1 MLFGANAGSMGK
13 AMSSQRTTLL
23 TPEEYLEI
31 ERKAEWKSEYFQGE
45 MFAMAGAS
53 FAHVVIVGNLG
64 RELGNRLEAG
74 PCGVY
79 SSELR
84 LRVAPNGLYTYP
96 DLMVICGEPQFADDR
111 RDTVVN
117 PVLIVEVLSESTEAY
132 DRGKK
137 FEQYRSLPSLRE
149 YLLVAQDAPRIEQW
163 ICQPD
168 DHWLRAE
175 ASGRD
180 ASIRLASIDCV
191 LPLAKIYNKIEWTAE
206 ETQ

>member
-1 MLFGANAGSMGK
+1 
-13 AMSSQRTTLL
+13 MSSQRTTLL

-31 ERKAEWKSEYFQGE
+31 ERRAERKSEYFQGE

-64 RELGNRLEAG
+64 RELGNRLKTG

-84 LRVAPNGLYTYP
+84 LRVAPNGLFTYP
-96 DLMVICGEPQFADDR
+96 DVMVICGGPEFADDR
-111 RDTVVN
+111 TDTVVN
-117 PVLIVEVLSESTEAY
+117 PILIVEVLSESTQAY

-137 FEQYRSLPSLRE
+137 FEQYRTLPSLRE

-163 ICQPD
+163 IRQPD
-168 DHWLRAE
+168 DNWLRAD

-180 ASIRLASIDCV
+180 ASIQLASIDCV
-191 LPLAKIYNKIEWTAE
+191 LPLAEIYDKIEWPPGE
-206 ETQ
+206 KE

>member
-1 MLFGANAGSMGK
+1 
-13 AMSSQRTTLL
+13 MSSQRTTLL

-31 ERKAEWKSEYFQGE
+31 ERRAERKSEYFQGE

-64 RELGNRLEAG
+64 RELGNRLKTG

-84 LRVAPNGLYTYP
+84 LRVAPNGLFTYP
-96 DLMVICGEPQFADDR
+96 DVMVICGGPEFADDR
-111 RDTVVN
+111 TDTVAN
-117 PVLIVEVLSESTEAY
+117 PVLIVEVLSESAQAY

-137 FEQYRSLPSLRE
+137 FDQYRTLPSLRE

-163 ICQPD
+163 IRQPD
-168 DHWLRAE
+168 DNWLRAE
-175 ASGRD
+175 SSGLD
-180 ASIRLASIDCV
+180 ASIQLVSVNRM
-191 LPLAKIYNKIEWTAE
+191 LPLAEIYDKVEWPPAGKE
-206 ETQ
+206 

>member
-1 MLFGANAGSMGK
+1 
-13 AMSSQRTTLL
+13 MSSQRTALL

-31 ERKAEWKSEYFQGE
+31 ERKAERKSEYFQGE

-53 FAHVVIVGNLG
+53 LEHAEIIINLG
-64 RELGNRLEAG
+64 RELSLRLKG
-74 PCGVY
+74 RPCHVY
-79 SSELR
+79 STDVR

-96 DLMVICGEPQFADDR
+96 DVMVICGDPQLADDR

-132 DRGKK
+132 DRGQK
-137 FEQYRSLPSLRE
+137 FEQYRTLPSLRE

-163 ICQPD
+163 IRQPD

-175 ASGRD
+175 TSGRD
-180 ASIRLASIDCV
+180 ASIQLASVDCV
-191 LPLAKIYNKIEWTAE
+191 LPLAEIYDKIEWPAAE
-206 ETQ
+206 KE